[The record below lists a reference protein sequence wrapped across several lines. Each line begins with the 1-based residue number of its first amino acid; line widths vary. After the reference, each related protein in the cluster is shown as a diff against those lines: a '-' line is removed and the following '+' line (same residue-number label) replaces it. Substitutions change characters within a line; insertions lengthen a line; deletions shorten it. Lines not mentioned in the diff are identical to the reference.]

1 MASEGNKTLTE
12 VHTHSVNIKKKPQ
25 GLLDCL
31 YAALYKAL
39 GIHSASQ
46 RKFQVKLN
54 PCVCL
59 FCGRANYFYGM

>member
-12 VHTHSVNIKKKPQ
+12 VHTHSVNIKNTKAYWIF
-25 GLLDCL
+25 L

-54 PCVCL
+54 PCVC
-59 FCGRANYFYGM
+59 FAGANYFYGM